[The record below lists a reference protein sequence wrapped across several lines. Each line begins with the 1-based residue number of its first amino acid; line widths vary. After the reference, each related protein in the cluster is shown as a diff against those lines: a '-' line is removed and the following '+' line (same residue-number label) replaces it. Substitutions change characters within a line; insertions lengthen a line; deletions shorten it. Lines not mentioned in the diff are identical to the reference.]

1 MKKIHLNDG
10 FKSQNEYI
18 QRLIPSVLFF
28 AASDVAV
35 SILTLYFTLNPVKHG
50 FVVFKINTLSHRDRQ
65 RQFSFPRLRVSR
77 LLYPYYEREV
87 AEKAEVEMLGTNPHK
102 QTHTDIHTYPHTYIH
117 THTQPPGDL
126 LWQPLLTF
134 CLY

>member
-102 QTHTDIHTYPHTYIH
+102 QTHTYPHTYIH
-117 THTQPPGDL
+117 THTQPPGAL

-134 CLY
+134 CRY